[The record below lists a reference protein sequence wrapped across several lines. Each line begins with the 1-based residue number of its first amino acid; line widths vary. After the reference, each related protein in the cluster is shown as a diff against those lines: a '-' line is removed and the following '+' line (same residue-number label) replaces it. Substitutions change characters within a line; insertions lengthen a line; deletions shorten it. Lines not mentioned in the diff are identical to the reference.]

1 LIGPRMVRTGVDL
14 GSESVKLLVGEGNG
28 RLERILH
35 AGIEPW
41 DPPETRDDAARASG
55 ALGRLLKRLNLKRRQ
70 LGRIAVG
77 INGIDSSLREICLP
91 TLTEPELRRALPYE
105 ARKHLFIEGM
115 ADPALDCQ
123 ILGEAPPSDDG
134 AEPQIRV
141 LLAAVPGSAR
151 AFPLTVLG
159 RVGLEPE
166 VVDLEPL
173 ALLNAVVSI
182 CGAQMNGGAICALDL
197 GSRQAVMHLTARSG
211 GVLSRPVGP
220 GVPSSR
226 DDDSMAGYADEIIER
241 VRETA
246 TFYRGRHRLEVDR
259 MLVGGGGAMLPGMID
274 RLCAATD
281 RPVELLDPFKTLT
294 KTPDAALGVGDQA
307 PRFATA
313 CGLCRWWDDSHV

>member
-1 LIGPRMVRTGVDL
+1 MIGPRMVRTGVDL

-28 RLERILH
+28 RLDRILH
-35 AGIEPW
+35 AGVEPW
-41 DPPETRDDAARASG
+41 DPAEAGDEISRASG
-55 ALGRLLKRLNLKRRQ
+55 ALSRLLRRLNLKRRQ

-77 INGIDSSLREICLP
+77 INGIDASVREVVLP
-91 TLTEPELRRALPYE
+91 ALTEPELRRALPYE

-134 AEPQIRV
+134 EGPQVRV

-151 AFPLTVLG
+151 AFPLSVLG

-173 ALLNAVVSI
+173 ALLNAAMYV
-182 CGAQMNGGAICALDL
+182 CGGRMNGGAICALDL
-197 GSRQAVMHLTARSG
+197 GSRQAVLHLTARSG

-226 DDDSMAGYADEIIER
+226 DEESMAAYADEIIER

-259 MLVGGGGAMLPGMID
+259 VLVGGGGALLPGIVE
-274 RLCAATD
+274 RLRAATD
-281 RPVELLDPFKTLT
+281 RPVDSFDPFATLT
-294 KTPDAALGVGDQA
+294 QTPDAARGVADQA
-307 PRFATA
+307 PRFSTA
-313 CGLCRWWDDSHV
+313 CGLCRWWDGSDV